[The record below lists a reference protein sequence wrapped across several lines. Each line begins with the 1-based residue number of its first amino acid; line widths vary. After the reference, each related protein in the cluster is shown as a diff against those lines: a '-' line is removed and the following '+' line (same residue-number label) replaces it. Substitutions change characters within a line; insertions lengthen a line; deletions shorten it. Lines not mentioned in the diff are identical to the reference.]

1 MKRVFAVIRGII
13 ILIFLLVLV
22 VTACYVGVF
31 ALERDSTDKIY
42 LYNHAFVAEKEED
55 GMHMWFVKRVPFSE
69 LETGDGVIYY
79 QDAGYRSSYCEAG
92 EGTLTYYRADDL
104 NSEVTVT
111 ADNYVGRVI
120 AEW

>member
-13 ILIFLLVLV
+13 ILIFLFVLV

-31 ALERDSTDKIY
+31 ALERDSVDKIY

-55 GMHMWFVKRVPFSE
+55 GLHMWFVERVPFSK